1 MANAITS
8 ADFDSVLASSDKP
21 VLVDFWASWCGLRNS
36 WLMASNR
43 SRLAPS
49 SSRLGTRWPTA

>member
-21 VLVDFWASWCGLRNS
+21 VLVDFWAAWCGP
-36 WLMASNR
+36 AA
-43 SRLAPS
+43 RLAPS
-49 SSRLGTRWPTA
+49 SSRLGTRWQTA